1 MTAPAITATDSEM
14 LDEMT
19 EMMIEEE
26 TLDYNQLMDLSKK
39 YFPNGVDN
47 EPSLAFA
54 APASA

>member
-1 MTAPAITATDSEM
+1 
-14 LDEMT
+14 
-19 EMMIEEE
+19 MIEEE

-54 APASA
+54 SSSSQ